1 MGTLLQRWGK
11 AKKASS
17 AKKQRGREEQAA
29 KFSGGMPVLR
39 PIPPGGGFAV
49 LLI

>member
-17 AKKQRGREEQAA
+17 AKKQRGREAQAA
-29 KFSGGMPVLR
+29 KFSGTSMR
-39 PIPPGGGFAV
+39 PRKVWGRKPSV
-49 LLI
+49 CK